1 MAIQPSKTEWE
12 CDEANVQQRARPHG
26 NAGIRGNA
34 GIMVSV
40 TYRIQ
45 RLAEGANQLNEG
57 TRLLREESER
67 LREQALELDQKWKE
81 AFATAQLA
89 CPRITWS
96 RTLEKPPQVEAQ
108 RLDEI
113 ARRAVQAQV
122 AAEKIEKSLET
133 ISWR

>member
-1 MAIQPSKTEWE
+1 MEPRASKALWGLVGGATLIVVSAVAWRI
-12 CDEANVQQRARPHG
+12 VQGADFKAQGRE
-26 NAGIRGNA
+26 
-34 GIMVSV
+34 VS
-40 TYRIQ
+40 I

-67 LREQALELDQKWKE
+67 LREEALELDQKWKE